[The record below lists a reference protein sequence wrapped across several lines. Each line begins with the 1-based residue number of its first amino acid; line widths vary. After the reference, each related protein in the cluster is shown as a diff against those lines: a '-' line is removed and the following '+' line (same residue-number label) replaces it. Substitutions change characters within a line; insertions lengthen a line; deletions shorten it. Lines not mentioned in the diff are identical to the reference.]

1 MDAPQ
6 GPPIVTF
13 RPIIKIKVK
22 QAPRG
27 EIESV
32 VHEEVKYT
40 SKELNEFANSF
51 KQKSGEYVWEW
62 ILRVWDNGGKN
73 IKLNQAGF
81 IDMGPLSGNSR
92 FNMGAHTVLK
102 GSNV

>member
-1 MDAPQ
+1 M
-6 GPPIVTF
+6 
-13 RPIIKIKVK
+13 
-22 QAPRG
+22 
-27 EIESV
+27 
-32 VHEEVKYT
+32 EVGHIT
-40 SKELNEFANSF
+40 QEQNEFANTF